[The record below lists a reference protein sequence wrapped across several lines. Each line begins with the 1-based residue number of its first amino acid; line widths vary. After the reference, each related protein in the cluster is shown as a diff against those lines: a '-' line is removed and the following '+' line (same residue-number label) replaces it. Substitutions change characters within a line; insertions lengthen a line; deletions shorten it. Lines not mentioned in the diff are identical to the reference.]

1 MEKHKFL
8 TFMGKRIQYLNRHK
22 VQKLSLSFLVLFMS
36 LSNFSSAFDS
46 LITD

>member
-8 TFMGKRIQYLNRHK
+8 TFMGKRIQCLNGHR
-22 VQKLSLSFLVLFMS
+22 VQKLSLSFLVLLMS

-46 LITD
+46 LIND

>member
-8 TFMGKRIQYLNRHK
+8 TFTGKGIQCLNRHT
-22 VQKLSLSFLVLFMS
+22 VLKLSLSFLVLLMS

-46 LITD
+46 LIND